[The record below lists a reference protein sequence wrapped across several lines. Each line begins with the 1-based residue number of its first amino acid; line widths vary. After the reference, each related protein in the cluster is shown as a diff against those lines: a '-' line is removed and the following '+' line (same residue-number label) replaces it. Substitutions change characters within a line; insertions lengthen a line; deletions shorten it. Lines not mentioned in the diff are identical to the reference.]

1 MKNKREKS
9 PVEKRRVAP
18 WVKDLLVAFAATT
31 LSIILTFGT
40 TAVVNRVRQ
49 KQERKLTALMV
60 MSSIEQFVRD
70 LETIEKQYAYSDS
83 IATWLLSLPIETVA
97 QMDDGPIDDALVE
110 VYSLPIITHDK
121 TAESIFSSHI
131 DTWKNMGNFQFID
144 HVGWCFSAMN
154 TIEETFYSAISEISE
169 EKNNILAHPS
179 DYPGNTYAERIL
191 RNETARSDLK
201 SLHNI
206 RRELSLY
213 AANIRME
220 NRNNMRLIGIPE
232 KEVMAFTDDMGAADE
247 YEEEVLDPLDFVK
260 PDIEI
265 DSVAVHLSFARQL
278 DSLLQVK

>member
-1 MKNKREKS
+1 MATEKKS
-9 PVEKRRVAP
+9 

-40 TAVVNRVRQ
+40 TAVVNRVKQ

-60 MSSIEQFVRD
+60 MSSIEQFARD
-70 LETIEKQYAYSDS
+70 LELLEEQLAYKDS
-83 IATWLLSLPIETVA
+83 IATWLLSLPVEKVA
-97 QMDDGPIDDALVE
+97 KMNYGPIDDALVV
-110 VYSLPIITHDK
+110 VYDLPIITHDK
-121 TAESIFSSHI
+121 TAETIFSSHI

-144 HVGWCFSAMN
+144 HVGWCFSTMN
-154 TIEETFYSAISEISE
+154 TIEEMYNAAISGIVEA
-169 EKNNILAHPS
+169 KNNIISHPS
-179 DYPGNTYAERIL
+179 DYPGNTNIERIL
-191 RNETARSDLK
+191 RNETVRSYFK
-201 SLHNI
+201 SLHFY
-206 RRELSLY
+206 RGELGLY

-247 YEEEVLDPLDFVK
+247 YEEEVLNQLDFVK

-278 DSLLQVK
+278 DSLLREK

>member
-1 MKNKREKS
+1 MASQKKS
-9 PVEKRRVAP
+9 PT
-18 WVKDLLVAFAATT
+18 WLKDLLVAFAATT

-40 TAVVNRVRQ
+40 TGIINRIKQ
-49 KQERKLTALMV
+49 KQERRLTALMV
-60 MSSIEQFVRD
+60 MSSIEQFARD
-70 LETIEKQYAYSDS
+70 LELIEKQYAYKDS

-154 TIEETFYSAISEISE
+154 TLEETFFTAISEISE
-169 EKNNILAHPS
+169 AKNNIMAHPS
-179 DYPGNTYAERIL
+179 DYPGNTYVERLL
-191 RNETARSDLK
+191 RNETARADLK
-201 SLHNI
+201 SFHNI

-213 AANIRME
+213 IANIRME

-247 YEEEVLDPLDFVK
+247 IEEEVLNPLDFVK

-278 DSLLQVK
+278 DSLLRGK

>member
-1 MKNKREKS
+1 MATEKKS
-9 PVEKRRVAP
+9 

-40 TAVVNRVRQ
+40 TAVVNRVKQ
-49 KQERKLTALMV
+49 KQERRLTALMV
-60 MSSIEQFVRD
+60 MSSIEQFARD
-70 LETIEKQYAYSDS
+70 LELIEKQYAYMDS
-83 IATWLLSLPIETVA
+83 IATWLLSLPIEMVA
-97 QMDDGPIDDALVE
+97 QMDDGPIADALVE
-110 VYSLPIITHDK
+110 VYCLPIITHDK

-144 HVGWCFSAMN
+144 HVGWCFSTMN
-154 TIEETFYSAISEISE
+154 TIEEMYNAAISGMVETE
-169 EKNNILAHPS
+169 GNIVSHPS
-179 DYPGNTYAERIL
+179 DYPGKTENERIL
-191 RNETARSDLK
+191 RNETVRSDLK

-206 RRELSLY
+206 RRELGLY

-247 YEEEVLDPLDFVK
+247 IEEEVLNPLDFVK

-278 DSLLQVK
+278 DSLLRVK

>member
-1 MKNKREKS
+1 MASQKKS
-9 PVEKRRVAP
+9 PT
-18 WVKDLLVAFAATT
+18 WLKDLLVAFAATT

-40 TAVVNRVRQ
+40 TGVINRVKQ
-49 KQERKLTALMV
+49 KQERRLTALMV
-60 MSSIEQFVRD
+60 MSSIEQFARD
-70 LETIEKQYAYSDS
+70 LELIEKQYAYKDS

-154 TIEETFYSAISEISE
+154 TLEETFFTANSEISE
-169 EKNNILAHPS
+169 AKNNIMAHPS
-179 DYPGNTYAERIL
+179 DYPGNTYVERLL
-191 RNETARSDLK
+191 RNETARADLK
-201 SLHNI
+201 SFHNI

-213 AANIRME
+213 IANIRME

-247 YEEEVLDPLDFVK
+247 IEEEVLNPLDFVK

-278 DSLLQVK
+278 DSLLHAK

>member
-1 MKNKREKS
+1 MSTEKKS
-9 PVEKRRVAP
+9 

-40 TAVVNRVRQ
+40 TAVVNRVKQ

-60 MSSIEQFVRD
+60 MSSIEQFARD
-70 LETIEKQYAYSDS
+70 LELIEKQYAYKDS

-154 TIEETFYSAISEISE
+154 TYEETFFTAISEISE
-169 EKNNILAHPS
+169 TKKNIMAHPS
-179 DYPGNTYAERIL
+179 DYPGNTRAERLL
-191 RNETARSDLK
+191 RNETVRSDLK

-206 RRELSLY
+206 RRELGLY
-213 AANIRME
+213 TANIRME

-247 YEEEVLDPLDFVK
+247 IEEEELNPLDFVK

-278 DSLLQVK
+278 DSLLRVE

>member
-1 MKNKREKS
+1 MATEKKS
-9 PVEKRRVAP
+9 

-60 MSSIEQFVRD
+60 MSSIEQFARD
-70 LETIEKQYAYSDS
+70 LEFIEKQYAYMDS

-97 QMDDGPIDDALVE
+97 QMDDGPIADALVE

-131 DTWKNMGNFQFID
+131 DTWKNMGNFQFIN

-154 TIEETFYSAISEISE
+154 TYEESFFTAISEISE
-169 EKNNILAHPS
+169 TKKNIMAHPS
-179 DYPGNTYAERIL
+179 DYPGNTRAERLL
-191 RNETARSDLK
+191 RNETVRSDLK

-206 RRELSLY
+206 RRELGLY
-213 AANIRME
+213 TANIRME

-247 YEEEVLDPLDFVK
+247 IEEEELNPLDFVK

-278 DSLLQVK
+278 DSLRRVK

>member
-1 MKNKREKS
+1 MATEKKS
-9 PVEKRRVAP
+9 

-40 TAVVNRVRQ
+40 TGIVNRVRQ

-60 MSSIEQFVRD
+60 MGSIESFVRD
-70 LETIEKQYAYSDS
+70 LEELEKFTAYQDS
-83 IATWLLSLPIETVA
+83 VATWLLNLPIEDVA
-97 QMDDGPIDDALVE
+97 RLGDEPLIDTFNDVFELGV
-110 VYSLPIITHDK
+110 LNHDR
-121 TAESIFSSHI
+121 TAEMIFSSHI
-131 DTWKNMGNFQFID
+131 DTWKNMGNFKFID
-144 HVGWCFSAMN
+144 NVGWSFSTMN
-154 TIEETFYSAISEISE
+154 TIEEMYNAAISGMVETEGNIIS
-169 EKNNILAHPS
+169 HPS
-179 DYPGNTYAERIL
+179 DYPGNTMNERIL
-191 RNETARSDLK
+191 RNETVRSDFK

-206 RRELSLY
+206 RRELGIY

-247 YEEEVLDPLDFVK
+247 IEEEVLNPLDFVK

-278 DSLLQVK
+278 DSLLRVK

>member
-1 MKNKREKS
+1 MATEKKS
-9 PVEKRRVAP
+9 

-40 TAVVNRVRQ
+40 TGIVNRVRQ

-60 MSSIEQFVRD
+60 MSSIEQFARD
-70 LETIEKQYAYSDS
+70 LELIEEQIAHKDS
-83 IATWLLSLPIETVA
+83 IATWLLSLPVETVA
-97 QMDDGPIDDALVE
+97 KMDYGPIDDALVE
-110 VYSLPIITHDK
+110 VYDLPIITHDR
-121 TAESIFSSHI
+121 TAETIFSSHI
-131 DTWKNMGNFQFID
+131 DTWKNMGNFKFINN
-144 HVGWCFSAMN
+144 VGWSFSTMN
-154 TIEETFYSAISEISE
+154 TIEEMYNAAISGMVETEGNIIS
-169 EKNNILAHPS
+169 HPS
-179 DYPGNTYAERIL
+179 DYPGNTMNERIL
-191 RNETARSDLK
+191 RNETVRSDFK

-206 RRELSLY
+206 RRELGIY

-247 YEEEVLDPLDFVK
+247 IEEEVLNPLDFVK

-278 DSLLQVK
+278 DSLLRVK